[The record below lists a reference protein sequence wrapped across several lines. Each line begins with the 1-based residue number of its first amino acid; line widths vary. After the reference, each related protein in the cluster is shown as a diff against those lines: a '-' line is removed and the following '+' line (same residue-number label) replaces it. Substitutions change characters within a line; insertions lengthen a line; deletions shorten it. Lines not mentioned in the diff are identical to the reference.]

1 MVLDRSMEERK
12 GVQQQLGELRA
23 EHARLL
29 ELGQARAA
37 QREQVLLAFVS
48 SDSPVFFTIVTVH
61 P

>member
-1 MVLDRSMEERK
+1 MEERK